1 MEILELKSEELVEHG
16 SGLRLWLGDLNGSI
30 SVVGYRTCD
39 CNGLVD
45 TGRRFEVRSGT
56 ELTRGK
62 GNRARR
68 AGQDRA
74 KQMPYYRP
82 VTSRC
87 YVSTFRAI
95 CDSFREVLSV
105 EVENSLR
112 TVHIHQFLFFPAF
125 QQNMPLMYEL
135 LKCWDS
141 TEEGFKIK
149 DQLLKFSTDEVAIL
163 TGLPN
168 TGAEII
174 WHNEPLGGVMSTE
187 LKTEMTQLSRST
199 DDATVLKTFISFVLS
214 NLFFPLNS
222 LKTPR
227 RLVSI
232 ASSLEEFSSI
242 NWAWTLREFLVNE
255 FNRMA
260 TKLATEKPLGYI
272 NDFLPLLLVWF
283 LEHINV
289 NTPTYPD
296 SRPRFLR
303 WEGNTSIFYNSE
315 KAANLVATLKEK
327 QILYVIDGVSAVEA
341 ELVHADITSF
351 QPPPSPLKQKSH
363 EQSEL
368 PPTKKRRVKASQKQ
382 KSPDETKVEFQAA
395 EGFAQPEW
403 LSLLEERMNNLI
415 DTVSRKIKEEIGD
428 RLDKIEDNLHRV
440 EVKVDDLQTKFINH
454 CSQYPVTPAESSS
467 SSTDSV
473 DQTLAGW
480 KIKSKIIPTVDAEPP
495 IPMDDQTPTPSDQ
508 EATKLGD
515 ESPPVSTM
523 QSPPSSP
530 NKEPT
535 NEESP
540 STKDQSPS
548 TKEQSPSPKQ
558 QSPTTTGKEI
568 VCTDEMQSPT
578 TEMEIV
584 CVSDTVKDL
593 RRPAQTTMYY
603 RGKEFLAQDMQ
614 LFIDECLRKYA
625 YLEDVV
631 FSTGNIILNRRD
643 IDHILLDDCLDNF
656 HIDAYAFFVDR
667 KAKAIPAIYQPYL
680 YISPMHRIL
689 NDYKDPSDL
698 YIKHINKET
707 LRRIHLLIIP
717 IIHNNHW
724 TLLVGRMKE
733 RVWKLY
739 DSLPNPQH
747 KDICVTVINELFK
760 DLNKCFDADITKWR
774 INIVRGTPTQ
784 SNSFD
789 CGMFVCKYMD
799 KVVGKDKVD
808 WTEYKFWQNDMP
820 RFRAEFAYQI
830 LLEGETV
837 ELMHVKDRIESAVK
851 PHLKLM

>member
-1 MEILELKSEELVEHG
+1 M
-16 SGLRLWLGDLNGSI
+16 
-30 SVVGYRTCD
+30 
-39 CNGLVD
+39 
-45 TGRRFEVRSGT
+45 
-56 ELTRGK
+56 
-62 GNRARR
+62 A
-68 AGQDRA
+68 
-74 KQMPYYRP
+74 PYYRP

-95 CDSFREVLSV
+95 CNSFREVISV

-141 TEEGFKIK
+141 TEKGFKIK

-174 WHNEPLGGVMSTE
+174 WHNEPLGGVLSTE
-187 LKTEMTQLSRST
+187 LKTEMTQLSRLT

-272 NDFLPLLLVWF
+272 N
-283 LEHINV
+283 
-289 NTPTYPD
+289 
-296 SRPRFLR
+296 
-303 WEGNTSIFYNSE
+303 E
-315 KAANLVATLKEK
+315 KATNLVAMLKKKQPYELPTSVSNKSAEK
-327 QILYVIDGVSAVEA
+327 AILYVIDGVSAVEA

-363 EQSEL
+363 EQSDL
-368 PPTKKRRVKASQKQ
+368 PPAKKRRVKASQ

-454 CSQYPVTPAESSS
+454 CSQCPVTPAESSS
-467 SSTDSV
+467 SSTESV
-473 DQTLAGW
+473 EQPLARW
-480 KIKSKIIPTVDAEPP
+480 KRISKIIPTVDAEPP

-523 QSPPSSP
+523 QTPPSSP
-530 NKEPT
+530 TKEPT
-535 NEESP
+535 KEESPTTKEESP
-540 STKDQSPS
+540 STKEQSPS
-548 TKEQSPSPKQ
+548 TKEQSPSTKQQSPSTKQ
-558 QSPTTTGKEI
+558 QSPTT
-568 VCTDEMQSPT
+568 Q
-578 TEMEIV
+578 
-584 CVSDTVKDL
+584 VK
-593 RRPAQTTMYY
+593 
-603 RGKEFLAQDMQ
+603 KF
-614 LFIDECLRKYA
+614 
-625 YLEDVV
+625 EDVV
-631 FSTGNIILNRRD
+631 FTTGNVVLNRRD

-667 KAKAIPAIYQPYL
+667 KAKAMPAIYQPYL

-689 NDYKDPSDL
+689 KNYKDESDL

-707 LRRIHLLIIP
+707 VKRTHLLIIP

-724 TLLVGRMKE
+724 TLLVGRLKE

-789 CGMFVCKYMD
+789 CGMFVCKYMK
-799 KVVGKDKVD
+799 KVVVKDKVD

-820 RFRAEFAYQI
+820 RFRAAFAYQI

-837 ELMHVKDRIESAVK
+837 ELMHVKDRIESAVN

>member
-1 MEILELKSEELVEHG
+1 MNCAFTALLLRYYCAFTALLLRFYCAITALLLRYFCAFTALLLRITEIKFC
-16 SGLRLWLGDLNGSI
+16 SI
-30 SVVGYRTCD
+30 C
-39 CNGLVD
+39 L
-45 TGRRFEVRSGT
+45 
-56 ELTRGK
+56 
-62 GNRARR
+62 
-68 AGQDRA
+68 
-74 KQMPYYRP
+74 QMPYYRP

-272 NDFLPLLLVWF
+272 NGFLPLLL
-283 LEHINV
+283 
-289 NTPTYPD
+289 
-296 SRPRFLR
+296 
-303 WEGNTSIFYNSE
+303 
-315 KAANLVATLKEK
+315 
-327 QILYVIDGVSAVEA
+327 ILYVIDGVSAVEA

-368 PPTKKRRVKASQKQ
+368 PPAKKRRVKASQKQ

-403 LSLLEERMNNLI
+403 LSLLEKRMNNLI

-454 CSQYPVTPAESSS
+454 CSQCPVTPAESSS
-467 SSTDSV
+467 SSTESV

-495 IPMDDQTPTPSDQ
+495 IPMDDQTAIPSDQ
-508 EATKLGD
+508 KATKLGD

-548 TKEQSPSPKQ
+548 IKEQFPSTQQQSPSPKQ

-568 VCTDEMQSPT
+568 VCTDEMQSPPQ
-578 TEMEIV
+578 V
-584 CVSDTVKDL
+584 WK
-593 RRPAQTTMYY
+593 
-603 RGKEFLAQDMQ
+603 F
-614 LFIDECLRKYA
+614 
-625 YLEDVV
+625 EDVV

>member
-1 MEILELKSEELVEHG
+1 
-16 SGLRLWLGDLNGSI
+16 
-30 SVVGYRTCD
+30 
-39 CNGLVD
+39 
-45 TGRRFEVRSGT
+45 
-56 ELTRGK
+56 
-62 GNRARR
+62 
-68 AGQDRA
+68 
-74 KQMPYYRP
+74 MPYYRP

-95 CDSFREVLSV
+95 CDSFREVISV

-174 WHNEPLGGVMSTE
+174 WYNEPLGGVLSTE

-199 DDATVLKTFISFVLS
+199 DDTRVLKTFISFVLS

-272 NDFLPLLLVWF
+272 NGFLPLLLVWF

-289 NTPTYPD
+289 NTPRYPD

-303 WEGNTSIFYNSE
+303 WEGNTSIFYSSE
-315 KAANLVATLKEK
+315 KATNLVATLKEK
-327 QILYVIDGVSAVEA
+327 QPYELPTSVSNKSAEKAILYVIDGVSAVEA
-341 ELVHADITSF
+341 ELVHTDITSF

-368 PPTKKRRVKASQKQ
+368 PPAKKRRVKASQKQ

-395 EGFAQPEW
+395 EGFAQLEW

-428 RLDKIEDNLHRV
+428 RLDKIEDNFRV
-440 EVKVDDLQTKFINH
+440 EVKVDDLQTN
-454 CSQYPVTPAESSS
+454 
-467 SSTDSV
+467 
-473 DQTLAGW
+473 
-480 KIKSKIIPTVDAEPP
+480 
-495 IPMDDQTPTPSDQ
+495 
-508 EATKLGD
+508 
-515 ESPPVSTM
+515 
-523 QSPPSSP
+523 
-530 NKEPT
+530 
-535 NEESP
+535 
-540 STKDQSPS
+540 
-548 TKEQSPSPKQ
+548 
-558 QSPTTTGKEI
+558 
-568 VCTDEMQSPT
+568 
-578 TEMEIV
+578 
-584 CVSDTVKDL
+584 
-593 RRPAQTTMYY
+593 
-603 RGKEFLAQDMQ
+603 
-614 LFIDECLRKYA
+614 
-625 YLEDVV
+625 EDVV
-631 FSTGNIILNRRD
+631 FTTGNVVLNRGD

-667 KAKAIPAIYQPYL
+667 KAKAMPAIYQPYL

-689 NDYKDPSDL
+689 KNYKDESDL
-698 YIKHINKET
+698 YIKH
-707 LRRIHLLIIP
+707 
-717 IIHNNHW
+717 
-724 TLLVGRMKE
+724 
-733 RVWKLY
+733 
-739 DSLPNPQH
+739 
-747 KDICVTVINELFK
+747 INELFK

-774 INIVRGTPTQ
+774 INIVRGTPT
-784 SNSFD
+784 
-789 CGMFVCKYMD
+789 
-799 KVVGKDKVD
+799 
-808 WTEYKFWQNDMP
+808 
-820 RFRAEFAYQI
+820 
-830 LLEGETV
+830 
-837 ELMHVKDRIESAVK
+837 
-851 PHLKLM
+851 

>member
-1 MEILELKSEELVEHG
+1 MRYNCAFTALL
-16 SGLRLWLGDLNGSI
+16 LRYYCASI
-30 SVVGYRTCD
+30 ALPLRFD
-39 CNGLVD
+39 C
-45 TGRRFEVRSGT
+45 
-56 ELTRGK
+56 
-62 GNRARR
+62 
-68 AGQDRA
+68 
-74 KQMPYYRP
+74 MPYYRP

-105 EVENSLR
+105 EVENTLR
-112 TVHIHQFLFFPAF
+112 TLHIHQFLFFPAF

-214 NLFFPLNS
+214 NLFVPLNS

-272 NDFLPLLLVWF
+272 NGFLPLLLVWF

-368 PPTKKRRVKASQKQ
+368 PPAKKRRVKASQKQ

-403 LSLLEERMNNLI
+403 LSLLEKRMNNLI

-440 EVKVDDLQTKFINH
+440 EAKVDDLQTKFINH
-454 CSQYPVTPAESSS
+454 CSECPVRPAESSS
-467 SSTDSV
+467 SSTESV

-480 KIKSKIIPTVDAEPP
+480 KKKSKIIPNVDAESP
-495 IPMDDQTPTPSDQ
+495 IPMDDQTPTPSDE

-530 NKEPT
+530 KKEPT

-548 TKEQSPSPKQ
+548 TKDQSPSTKDQSPSTQQQSPSPKQ
-558 QSPTTTGKEI
+558 QSPTTTCKEI

-578 TEMEIV
+578 TGMEIV

-614 LFIDECLRKYA
+614 LFIDDCLKKYA

-631 FSTGNIILNRRD
+631 FSSGNIILNRRD

-667 KAKAIPAIYQPYL
+667 KTKAIPAIYQPYL

-689 NDYKDPSDL
+689 NDYKDPSDI

-707 LRRIHLLIIP
+707 LRRTHLLIIP

-724 TLLVGRMKE
+724 TLLVGRLKE

-747 KDICVTVINELFK
+747 KDICVTVINDLFK

-808 WTEYKFWQNDMP
+808 WTEYKFWQSDMP

-851 PHLKLM
+851 SHLKLM

>member
-1 MEILELKSEELVEHG
+1 MTGYELRFHCAITALSLRYYYAITALLLRFYCAFTALLLRYYCAFTALLLRFTEIKFC
-16 SGLRLWLGDLNGSI
+16 SI
-30 SVVGYRTCD
+30 C
-39 CNGLVD
+39 L
-45 TGRRFEVRSGT
+45 
-56 ELTRGK
+56 
-62 GNRARR
+62 
-68 AGQDRA
+68 
-74 KQMPYYRP
+74 QMPYYRP

-105 EVENSLR
+105 EVENTLR
-112 TVHIHQFLFFPAF
+112 TLHIHQFLFFPAF

-272 NDFLPLLLVWF
+272 NGFLPLLLVWF

-303 WEGNTSIFYNSE
+303 WEGNTK

-368 PPTKKRRVKASQKQ
+368 PPAKKRRVKASQKQ

-403 LSLLEERMNNLI
+403 LSLLEKRMNNLI

-440 EVKVDDLQTKFINH
+440 EAKVDDLQTKFINH
-454 CSQYPVTPAESSS
+454 CSECPVRPAESSS
-467 SSTDSV
+467 SSTESV
-473 DQTLAGW
+473 DQTLAG
-480 KIKSKIIPTVDAEPP
+480 
-495 IPMDDQTPTPSDQ
+495 
-508 EATKLGD
+508 
-515 ESPPVSTM
+515 
-523 QSPPSSP
+523 
-530 NKEPT
+530 
-535 NEESP
+535 
-540 STKDQSPS
+540 
-548 TKEQSPSPKQ
+548 
-558 QSPTTTGKEI
+558 
-568 VCTDEMQSPT
+568 
-578 TEMEIV
+578 
-584 CVSDTVKDL
+584 
-593 RRPAQTTMYY
+593 
-603 RGKEFLAQDMQ
+603 
-614 LFIDECLRKYA
+614 
-625 YLEDVV
+625 EDVV
-631 FSTGNIILNRRD
+631 FSSGNIILNRRD

-689 NDYKDPSDL
+689 NDYKDPSDI

-707 LRRIHLLIIP
+707 LRRTHLLIIP

-724 TLLVGRMKE
+724 TLLVGRLKE

-747 KDICVTVINELFK
+747 KDICVTVINDLFK

-808 WTEYKFWQNDMP
+808 WTEYKFWQSDMP

-851 PHLKLM
+851 SHLKLI